1 MFFARTYLF
10 YSGVRI
16 VFLHLVTHTPTLQGF
31 CSDAHRFTLIGWRLV
46 GDVGVGG
53 TNQPTHHPTY
63 PANQLP
69 TSSHPSTR
77 THPATMQ
84 GFCADVHRLTM
95 EAISRLLLEH
105 SKNRRTADAVA

>member
-31 CSDAHRFTLIGWRLV
+31 CSDAHRFTLKCWSSMG
-46 GDVGVGG
+46 GVGVGE
-53 TNQPTHHPTY
+53 TNQPTHHPTH
-63 PANQLP
+63 PANHLP
-69 TSSHPSTR
+69 TNSHPSTH

-84 GFCADVHRLTM
+84 GFCADVHRLTI
-95 EAISRLLLEH
+95 EAIPRLLLEH
-105 SKNRRTADAVA
+105 NKNRRLADAVA

>member
-53 TNQPTHHPTY
+53 TNQPTHHPTH
-63 PANQLP
+63 PAAYLP
-69 TSSHPSTR
+69 TNSPNYPYPPGHHARFLRRRASLI
-77 THPATMQ
+77 MK
-84 GFCADVHRLTM
+84 
-95 EAISRLLLEH
+95 AIPRLLLEH
-105 SKNRRTADAVA
+105 SKHGRIADAAA